1 MLYRSAFTILLLPLL
16 FIIDLSVVH
25 SPDPTFNPHNPY
37 QRHRNPV
44 HSEVKPFIHYLKKSM
59 NITAQQCPK
68 KYSRESSYDIL
79 IISRSER
86 IILNLD
92 DLMAQLKRSGFVKSR
107 TILLEDYS
115 AQEQMLLMTCADLL
129 IGVQGAGL
137 QWYVQQCSTLVILSH
152 HTVPRQ
158 RLKDLTKKQ
167 NFKIFSKVIPE
178 LISYV

>member
-1 MLYRSAFTILLLPLL
+1 
-16 FIIDLSVVH
+16 
-25 SPDPTFNPHNPY
+25 
-37 QRHRNPV
+37 
-44 HSEVKPFIHYLKKSM
+44 
-59 NITAQQCPK
+59 
-68 KYSRESSYDIL
+68 
-79 IISRSER
+79 
-86 IILNLD
+86 
-92 DLMAQLKRSGFVKSR
+92 MAQLKRSGFVKSR

-115 AQEQMLLMTCADLL
+115 AQEQMLLMTYADLL